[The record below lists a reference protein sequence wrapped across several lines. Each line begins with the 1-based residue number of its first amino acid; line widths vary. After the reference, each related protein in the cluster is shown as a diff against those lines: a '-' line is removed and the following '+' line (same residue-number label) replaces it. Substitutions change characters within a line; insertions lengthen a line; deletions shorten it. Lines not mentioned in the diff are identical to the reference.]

1 MVSQKP
7 STPSVQQPA
16 HKPIR
21 YSAHQVALMAQFAN
35 ELSPDFCKAATPHLS
50 PAFLGYYLETLASDE
65 SPLIPRAIQN
75 YFGVKPSR
83 GGFTW
88 IPR

>member
-1 MVSQKP
+1 MVSQHR
-7 STPSVQQPA
+7 STPRVSKTP
-16 HKPIR
+16 KPIQF
-21 YSAHQVALMAQFAN
+21 SPHEVALMAQFAN

-50 PAFLGYYLETLASDE
+50 QAFIGFYLETLVSDE
-65 SPLIPRAIQN
+65 SPTVPPAFLRALNLNQD
-75 YFGVKPSR
+75 G

>member
-1 MVSQKP
+1 MAYRQP
-7 STPSVQQPA
+7 STPPVQQTA

-35 ELSPDFCKAATPHLS
+35 ALSPGFCKAAHPYLTQ
-50 PAFLGYYLETLASDE
+50 AFIGRYLETLVSDE
-65 SPLIPRAIQN
+65 SPFIPRAIQN

>member
-1 MVSQKP
+1 MVSQHR
-7 STPSVQQPA
+7 STPSVSKTP
-16 HKPIR
+16 KPIQFT
-21 YSAHQVALMAQFAN
+21 AHQVALMAQLAN
-35 ELSPDFCKAATPHLS
+35 SFSPDFCRAATPHLS
-50 PAFLGYYLETLASDE
+50 QDFLGLYLETLVSDE
-65 SPLIPRAIQN
+65 SPFIPRAIQN